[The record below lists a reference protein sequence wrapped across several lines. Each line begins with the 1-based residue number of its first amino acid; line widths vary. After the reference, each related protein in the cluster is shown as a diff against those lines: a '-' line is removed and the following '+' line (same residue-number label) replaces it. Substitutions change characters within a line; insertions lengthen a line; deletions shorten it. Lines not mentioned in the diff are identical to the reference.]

1 MIAAVDCVRLNM
13 VMVPVCGWD
22 LHCSPNGTE
31 AG

>member
-1 MIAAVDCVRLNM
+1 MIAAVDCVRLTM
-13 VMVPVCGWD
+13 VKVPVFVWD